1 MHVRSQLLST
11 VLCGSVLLFALAA
24 ASQANAAET
33 IKPQGSWAVT
43 KVEAKQPGAVPYCAL
58 ARRFGNGTVL
68 TFARNASDESSLAVD
83 LPNGTLKPGKTT
95 KIDFEAGEGVTR
107 SFDAMPASERSVI
120 VRFGKDYAFYDALEK
135 SGQLTVSLADKA
147 FTFAMPD
154 VKAGVEDLSACLGQ
168 AVEPAAGAAEPV
180 MKPEAK
186 AEPETP
192 AKAKTAAKT
201 TPAPEPEK
209 KPASGAVA
217 EPAPVIAAAGDD
229 ASLQSLKEENI
240 RLRNALERER
250 REFEN
255 RFQQVGDN
263 TSASAELSEKLRLL
277 EIENSKLRAQQAG
290 GDAKTEKKTENK
302 PDEAGKIIAS
312 ADDMPPVMAMP
323 AACVPE
329 KGTAEEITA
338 LQNENT
344 RLKAEIDAQKQR
356 AASNEKAGGEEK
368 PAKNNIDAAMQAQI
382 ASLQERLKAAQYEN
396 ESLKASRNA
405 KPQTID
411 IAAQQGALATIRE
424 LKETQ
429 EKLASLTRERD
440 SLQAQIETM
449 SKADADGR
457 VKISSENWNLEQ
469 ATQRFNEAERE
480 IRRLG
485 SSVEAER
492 AKCAVEKKNLEYML
506 FDPKVASQE
515 QISRLT
521 TLEEELAKAKQALN
535 NAGSPEDAAK
545 VKDLQAQVSDLTMR
559 NGAFEQQVADLKK
572 AMDQANA
579 KMASADQSGLLES
592 QKKEIASL
600 NEKIDVLKKTADT
613 AGKVAS
619 IEQKEMMDA
628 LQQEIGSL
636 NAQVANLQSEK
647 AAMAAQLA
655 QINTAAGAPASADV
669 RAARSIAR
677 ADTVVSRPDIE
688 IAPLAAPKVAAGN
701 TRPVTAQVVES
712 APVTSMTSATAGV
725 KLVSAAEIEG
735 LLRQA
740 GVSTTGAV
748 QQLDSATGA
757 GRVAYRWE
765 TNGMFGTA
773 EQKGLQSTAQFD
785 AFVRDYLG
793 KTKSR
798 CGGQFASVPA
808 AEDAQ
813 GSKRISAYEIACVD
827 ENGAGASAAMLFYT
841 LDGKTFT
848 TIAHETAPESMD
860 VAMDIRDRILGVLQ
874 GDKTAAR

>member
-24 ASQANAAET
+24 AGQANAAET
-33 IKPQGSWAVT
+33 IRPQGSWAVS
-43 KVEAKQPGAVPYCAL
+43 KVEAKQPGTVPYCAL
-58 ARRFGNGTVL
+58 SRRFGNGTVL

-83 LPNGTLKPGKTT
+83 LPSGTLQPGKTT

-120 VRFGKDYAFYDALEK
+120 VRFGKDYAFYEALEK
-135 SGQLTVSLADKA
+135 SGQLTVSLSDKA

-154 VKAGVEDLSACLGQ
+154 VKTGVDDLSACLGQ
-168 AVEPAAGAAEPV
+168 AVEPAAGEAR
-180 MKPEAK
+180 PEAK
-186 AEPETP
+186 AEEPE
-192 AKAKTAAKT
+192 AKAAPEAPVEPAPAPKAAKK
-201 TPAPEPEK
+201 ADAK
-209 KPASGAVA
+209 KPVA
-217 EPAPVIAAAGDD
+217 EKAPVIAAMEGGDTVQ
-229 ASLQSLKEENI
+229 ALKEENI

-255 RFQQVGDN
+255 RFQKVGDN

-277 EIENSKLRAQQAG
+277 EIENGKLRAQQAG
-290 GDAKTEKKTENK
+290 REEKAENK
-302 PDEAGKIIAS
+302 DDKAGKIVAS
-312 ADDMPPVMAMP
+312 TDDMPPVMAVP

-329 KGTAEEITA
+329 KGTAEEITT

-344 RLKAEIDAQKQR
+344 RLKAELDAQKQR
-356 AASNEKAGGEEK
+356 LATAEKTGSDAK
-368 PAKNNIDAAMQAQI
+368 PAQDGKINAAMEAQI
-382 ASLQERLKAAQYEN
+382 ASLQERLKAAEYEN

-411 IAAQQGALATIRE
+411 ITQQEKALATVKA
-424 LKETQ
+424 LKEA
-429 EKLASLTRERD
+429 EAKLSDTMRERD
-440 SLQAQIETM
+440 TLKAQIETL
-449 SKADADGR
+449 SQADADGR
-457 VKISSENWNLEQ
+457 MKISSENWNLEQ

-485 SSVEAER
+485 SAVEAER

-506 FDPKVASQE
+506 FDPKVANQE

-535 NAGSPEDAAK
+535 GAGSPSDAAK
-545 VKDLQAQVSDLTMR
+545 IKDLEAKLDDLSRR
-559 NGAFEQQVADLKK
+559 NASFEQQVSELKQ
-572 AMDQANA
+572 AAGANA
-579 KMASADQSGLLES
+579 KTADSG
-592 QKKEIASL
+592 AT
-600 NEKIDVLKKTADT
+600 EKIAFK
-613 AGKVAS
+613 
-619 IEQKEMMDA
+619 EQKEMVEA

-647 AAMAAQLA
+647 AAMATQLA

-701 TRPVTAQVVES
+701 ARPVTAQVVET
-712 APVTSMTSATAGV
+712 APVTSMTSVTAGV
-725 KLVSAAEIEG
+725 KLASAGEIEG

-740 GVSTTGAV
+740 DVTTTGAV

-773 EQKGLQSTAQFD
+773 EQKGLESTAQFD
-785 AFVRDYLG
+785 TFVRDYLG

-808 AEDAQ
+808 TEDVQ

-860 VAMDIRDRILGVLQ
+860 VAMDIRDKILGVLQ
-874 GDKTAAR
+874 GEKTAAR